1 MRSEINIR
9 ISFAN
14 IETECLSSSTTIGCL
29 HFGVPSTPAQI
40 SWINY
45 SRLTGPTA
53 TTAVGRFLLPAVRG
67 RWAYS
72 VSGPAIFGW
81 NRNLLMWSLITV
93 GGLLCMKLS
102 EGACCVLFRWRSTSQ
117 RAPGIESLDDGIR
130 MTWQCLL
137 RGLVAVG
144 ILIVIILSLI
154 ARVARIRWLI

>member
-29 HFGVPSTPAQI
+29 HFCIPGTPARI
-40 SWINY
+40 PWINY
-45 SRLTGPTA
+45 SRLIRPTA
-53 TTAVGRFLLPAVRG
+53 TTTVRRFRLPAVRG
-67 RWAYS
+67 CRAYS

-81 NRNLLMWSLITV
+81 YRNLLMWSLITV

-102 EGACCVLFRWRSTSQ
+102 EWACCVLFRWRSTSQ

-137 RGLVAVG
+137 RGLVVVR

-154 ARVARIRWLI
+154 VRVAHIGWLI